1 MTWTITPLLHT
12 VRHEHVLQVQTAV
25 GSLRESAVNRTSH
38 LQKEISTAQDFTS
51 SVREKWGFY
60 MEETEKHYIEDTTA
74 VDSGRSCLAEVLVE
88 WSVVSTASCIHVMV
102 VPSGPKRGC
111 SEIWPS
117 LWNYCSKAKTS
128 MGAQQWKSA
137 EDSLFS
143 LGKGNV
149 ESVDSIVMY
158 QNRDWHGQ

>member
-1 MTWTITPLLHT
+1 MPTFH
-12 VRHEHVLQVQTAV
+12 HEHALQVQTAV

-38 LQKEISTAQDFTS
+38 LQKEISTAQDLTS

-60 MEETEKHYIEDTTA
+60 MEETEKNYAEDTKA

-88 WSVVSTASCIHVMV
+88 WSVHFSVMPCDGGYSFWFEDADVLNFFFFYIH
-102 VPSGPKRGC
+102 P
-111 SEIWPS
+111 EIC
-117 LWNYCSKAKTS
+117 CSKAKATV
-128 MGAQQWKSA
+128 GAQQWKNA

-149 ESVDSIVMY
+149 ESVDSIV
-158 QNRDWHGQ
+158 R

>member
-1 MTWTITPLLHT
+1 MPTFH
-12 VRHEHVLQVQTAV
+12 HEHALQVQTAV

-38 LQKEISTAQDFTS
+38 LQKEISTAQDLTS

-60 MEETEKHYIEDTTA
+60 MEETEKNYTEDTKA

-88 WSVVSTASCIHVMV
+88 WSVHFSVMPCDGGYSFWFEDADV
-102 VPSGPKRGC
+102 LNFFFYLHP
-111 SEIWPS
+111 EIC
-117 LWNYCSKAKTS
+117 CSKAKATV
-128 MGAQQWKSA
+128 GAQQWKNA

-149 ESVDSIVMY
+149 ESVDSIV
-158 QNRDWHGQ
+158 R

>member
-12 VRHEHVLQVQTAV
+12 VHHEHVLQVQTAV
-25 GSLRESAVNRTSH
+25 GSLRESAVNRTTH

-88 WSVVSTASCIHVMV
+88 WSVQHRVFMWWWFLLVQNVDVLKFDLHF
-102 VPSGPKRGC
+102 
-111 SEIWPS
+111 EIIAARRRLPWVHNNGRVRRILYS
-117 LWNYCSKAKTS
+117 ALAKEMWN
-128 MGAQQWKSA
+128 
-137 EDSLFS
+137 L
-143 LGKGNV
+143 
-149 ESVDSIVMY
+149 
-158 QNRDWHGQ
+158 